1 MRHSARVLLAL
12 IISLSILG
20 CSGSK
25 DGPKPGPSS
34 TPGVSASPGATST
47 PGDATNN
54 SNGQSGSTN
63 SGGTDTTADG
73 QNREGERKTAIKTG
87 YDARTTK
94 QTSMNIE
101 EGMKVAYQNSPSSAE
116 RERIRKKNKARI
128 AARLAARERQRGS
141 GVDAPVSDMGETITV
156 NVQ

>member
-1 MRHSARVLLAL
+1 
-12 IISLSILG
+12 
-20 CSGSK
+20 
-25 DGPKPGPSS
+25 
-34 TPGVSASPGATST
+34 
-47 PGDATNN
+47 
-54 SNGQSGSTN
+54 
-63 SGGTDTTADG
+63 
-73 QNREGERKTAIKTG
+73 
-87 YDARTTK
+87 
-94 QTSMNIE
+94 MNIE